1 MFKPSRSQAKA
12 KATLH
17 NRAEKNPLIGSLDA
31 LSVRKLEKLS
41 GVKDL
46 SVWVDSPG
54 FMEWFLNPE
63 SNKELLE
70 SGVELAISRALD
82 ILDTPLGDVKASDH
96 LAAMKLI
103 LDYAGYTPKKQ
114 AVVEYKDKDIANM
127 DEDNLDQ
134 IIKKGL
140 AAQDKIKKDL
150 ELAVGK

>member
-17 NRAEKNPLIGSLDA
+17 NRAEKNPLIGSLES
-31 LSVRKLEKLS
+31 LSIRKLEKLS
-41 GVKDL
+41 GIKDL
-46 SVWVDSPG
+46 SPWVDSPG